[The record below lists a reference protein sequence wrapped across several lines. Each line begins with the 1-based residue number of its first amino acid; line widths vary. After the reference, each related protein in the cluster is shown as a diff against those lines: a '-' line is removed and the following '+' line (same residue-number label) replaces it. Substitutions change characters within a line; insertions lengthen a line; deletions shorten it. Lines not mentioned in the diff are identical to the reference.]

1 MKENVQKEIIK
12 NQKKLALTVLA
23 VLIAGIFLEIFCNLP
38 LIRANSGNNQG
49 SFSVDISQ
57 TTYEGFH
64 EDGGKLVF
72 DGNGGK
78 IRVPLSGRYV
88 DKLCYSYEYE
98 GLLNA
103 TVKVGV
109 YNEYGELRER
119 DILTVE
125 DRNSKNIK
133 TSWIPVGK
141 RAEYAEI
148 YIFRDALDEPGL
160 SYIDFSGF
168 PLKIS
173 GFEAVTIPAV
183 NWYRL
188 CFFWCALGIAAM
200 LIFFREYF
208 GKRIEVGFL
217 VISVTIG
224 TLFSLS
230 LPANKVSW
238 DEEVHFSQS
247 FWLSN
252 YRTPVSVSPAVT
264 QKFIAGIDT
273 WPYNQPGTVEEQ
285 RELDNYLDTA
295 GDYRNG
301 GITWSADLNKT
312 IFTGYAGEALFLKAG
327 QMFRLPF
334 SLVYKLGRLGNL
346 YIYCII
352 LCLAI
357 RKTPVGK
364 GIMAFLGLMPEPMML
379 AGVYSYDPTVTA
391 FMYLSF
397 A

>member
-38 LIRANSGNNQG
+38 LIRANSGKNQG

-160 SYIDFSGF
+160 SYIDFSG
-168 PLKIS
+168 
-173 GFEAVTIPAV
+173 
-183 NWYRL
+183 
-188 CFFWCALGIAAM
+188 
-200 LIFFREYF
+200 
-208 GKRIEVGFL
+208 
-217 VISVTIG
+217 
-224 TLFSLS
+224 
-230 LPANKVSW
+230 
-238 DEEVHFSQS
+238 
-247 FWLSN
+247 
-252 YRTPVSVSPAVT
+252 
-264 QKFIAGIDT
+264 
-273 WPYNQPGTVEEQ
+273 
-285 RELDNYLDTA
+285 
-295 GDYRNG
+295 
-301 GITWSADLNKT
+301 
-312 IFTGYAGEALFLKAG
+312 
-327 QMFRLPF
+327 
-334 SLVYKLGRLGNL
+334 
-346 YIYCII
+346 
-352 LCLAI
+352 
-357 RKTPVGK
+357 
-364 GIMAFLGLMPEPMML
+364 
-379 AGVYSYDPTVTA
+379 
-391 FMYLSF
+391 
-397 A
+397 

>member
-1 MKENVQKEIIK
+1 MWTLKENVQKEIIK

-38 LIRANSGNNQG
+38 LIRANSGKNQG

-224 TLFSLS
+224 LS
-230 LPANKVSW
+230 LI
-238 DEEVHFSQS
+238 H
-247 FWLSN
+247 
-252 YRTPVSVSPAVT
+252 
-264 QKFIAGIDT
+264 I
-273 WPYNQPGTVEEQ
+273 
-285 RELDNYLDTA
+285 
-295 GDYRNG
+295 
-301 GITWSADLNKT
+301 
-312 IFTGYAGEALFLKAG
+312 
-327 QMFRLPF
+327 
-334 SLVYKLGRLGNL
+334 
-346 YIYCII
+346 
-352 LCLAI
+352 
-357 RKTPVGK
+357 
-364 GIMAFLGLMPEPMML
+364 
-379 AGVYSYDPTVTA
+379 
-391 FMYLSF
+391 
-397 A
+397 